1 MNMKTRFV
9 ALSSLAFLLLTGCAG
24 FNSSKHDRNA
34 AFASEDLGELL
45 RFQSDLANMTEA
57 SRAGV
62 CQALLNRQKEAPS
75 AGVQL
80 HLLTGRMLSDDC
92 GDISKILDGADSTPM
107 KNLPDEQLKW
117 LVTAQTEVLKRMDDL
132 SRSLGAL
139 ERKLKTIQ
147 CSPSAKMIKPESNK
161 TVPKPLKEVPEPQ
174 KRMSEPPKD
183 DSGLLRNKLDAIR
196 SMENKLDD
204 PCTGN

>member
-1 MNMKTRFV
+1 MNMKTLCV
-9 ALSSLAFLLLTGCAG
+9 VLSSLALLLLTGCAG
-24 FNSSKHDRNA
+24 FNSSKNDSNA
-34 AFASEDLGELL
+34 DFSSEDLGELL

-62 CQALLNRQKEAPS
+62 CQTLLNRQKEAPS
-75 AGVQL
+75 AGIQL
-80 HLLTGRMLSDDC
+80 HLMTGRMLSDDC
-92 GDISKILDGADSTPM
+92 GDISKILDGASTPM
-107 KNLPDEQLKW
+107 KNLSDEQLKW